1 MKKVKARA
9 DNIVAYNVMVFLE
22 LCCSVSVSASAT
34 KK

>member
-22 LCCSVSVSASAT
+22 LCWSVSAT

>member
-1 MKKVKARA
+1 MRKVKSRA

-22 LCCSVSVSASAT
+22 LCYSSSAT

>member
-9 DNIVAYNVMVFLE
+9 DNIVAYAVMVFLE
-22 LCCSVSVSASAT
+22 LCCSVSVT

>member
-9 DNIVAYNVMVFLE
+9 DNIVAYDVMVFLE
-22 LCCSVSVSASAT
+22 LCCSISVT

>member
-9 DNIVAYNVMVFLE
+9 DNIVAYDVMVFLE
-22 LCCSVSVSASAT
+22 LCCSVSVT